1 MNDAERRQNASASFD
16 LAVTTLREKYR
27 AERLPGETAA
37 QWYRRRALIFSR
49 PGDKCVELVRVEGG
63 VPHVHHLSPVEAVNL
78 AASLFRYAVEA
89 AQ

>member
-1 MNDAERRQNASASFD
+1 M
-16 LAVTTLREKYR
+16 KK
-27 AERLPGETAA
+27 
-37 QWYRRRALIFSR
+37 RRALVYSR

-78 AASLFRYAVEA
+78 AASLFRYACEV